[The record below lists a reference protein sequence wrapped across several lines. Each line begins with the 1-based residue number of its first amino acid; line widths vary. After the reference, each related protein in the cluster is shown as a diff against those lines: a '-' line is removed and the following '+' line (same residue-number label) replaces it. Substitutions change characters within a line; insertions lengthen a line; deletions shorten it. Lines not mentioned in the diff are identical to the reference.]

1 MTACRGTN
9 LEKSFIFGKELRS
22 KTTDNFQLVYTHN
35 VVNTL
40 SYSLIN
46 KRFRATVSVLV
57 GFCCPALLN
66 FYCIDVDVHS
76 VVLLGI

>member
-1 MTACRGTN
+1 MTACRGTD
-9 LEKSFIFGKELRS
+9 LEKSFIFGKQLRS

-40 SYSLIN
+40 SYSMMS
-46 KRFRATVSVLV
+46 KRFRATVSVFV
-57 GFCCPALLN
+57 GFCRPALLN
-66 FYCIDVDVHS
+66 CIDVDVHS

>member
-1 MTACRGTN
+1 VTACRGTN
-9 LEKSFIFGKELRS
+9 LEKSFIFGKQLRS
-22 KTTDNFQLVYTHN
+22 KTTDNFQLVYTRN

-40 SYSLIN
+40 SYLLMN

-66 FYCIDVDVHS
+66 CIDVDVHS